1 MKKKRLAA
9 ADRRESLLAAAT
21 QAFAVDG
28 FGGARTQQI
37 ARAAGVSEA
46 LLFRHFPSKAALYDA
61 VHARLVELQDANFE
75 LMALP
80 SATTEGLVR
89 MLWATFR
96 SCVHGTSGSQVATG
110 QRLMLLSLAGDGE
123 HARLFLR
130 RALRLGLR
138 PLEEALEA
146 AREAGDLT
154 GEPIAARNAFAFI
167 GHVATMIAAARLPE
181 RSVVPYA
188 PSKERLVRDAVRFC
202 GRGLGLTEAALRR
215 HAPAGA
221 AALAPRGRPG

>member
-9 ADRRESLLAAAT
+9 ADRRESILAAAT
-21 QAFAVDG
+21 QAFATDG

-61 VHARLVELQDANFE
+61 VHERLIGLQDANFE

-80 SATTEGLVR
+80 SPTAEGLVR

-96 SCVHGTSGSQVATG
+96 ACVYGRTGAQVAIG

-123 HARLFLR
+123 HARVFLR

-138 PLEEALEA
+138 PLGEALEA
-146 AREAGDLT
+146 ARASGDLT
-154 GEPIAARNAFAFI
+154 GQPIEARNAFAFI
-167 GHVATMIAAARLPE
+167 GHVAMMIAAARIPE

-202 GRGLGLTEAALRR
+202 GRGLGLSEAALRR
-215 HAPAGA
+215 YAPERSAG
-221 AALAPRGRPG
+221 LARRRRAG

>member
-9 ADRRESLLAAAT
+9 ADRRESMLAAAT
-21 QAFAVDG
+21 QAFAAQG

-46 LLFRHFPSKAALYDA
+46 LLFRHFPSKVALYEA
-61 VHARLVELQDANFE
+61 VHARLIELQDANFE

-80 SATTEGLVR
+80 SPSTEGLVR
-89 MLWATFR
+89 MLWATFGA
-96 SCVHGTSGSQVATG
+96 CVYGRASAQVAAG

-123 HARLFLR
+123 HARVFLR
-130 RALRLGLR
+130 RAFRLGLH
-138 PLEEALEA
+138 ALEQA
-146 AREAGDLT
+146 LASARAAGDLT

-167 GHVATMIAAARLPE
+167 GHVSTMIAAGRLPE

-215 HAPAGA
+215 HAPARSA
-221 AALAPRGRPG
+221 RLARRRRAS